1 MLKAISMEKVDM
13 RKVVLGL
20 LMLALFVF
28 VVTHMDPAFAGDN
41 FDTTGIE
48 DPGLGIGNEFP
59 WTKMLNALAKEL
71 TGPLPM
77 TLGILG
83 LAAAAVAMFTGNG
96 GGGTQKFIMLI
107 FAVSTCLFAPTF
119 ISWIRKSATGATLND
134 VIVIADVVKEGV
146 RCGAFLP

>member
-41 FDTTGIE
+41 YDTTGIGSGVASK
-48 DPGLGIGNEFP
+48 DAFP
-59 WTKMLNALAKEL
+59 WTKMLNSLAKEL

-83 LAAAAVAMFTGNG
+83 LAAAAIAMFTGNG

-107 FAVSTCLFAPTF
+107 FAVSTCLFAPSF

-134 VIVIADVVKEGV
+134 VIVVADVVKEGV